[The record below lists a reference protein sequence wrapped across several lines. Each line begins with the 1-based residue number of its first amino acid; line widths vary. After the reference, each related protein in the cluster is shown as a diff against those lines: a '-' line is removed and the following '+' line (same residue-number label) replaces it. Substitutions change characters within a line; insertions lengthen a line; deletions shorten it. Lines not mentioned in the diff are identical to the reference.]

1 MTNLIYR
8 LLYWLSWTSMYRNT
22 ELIEDDLVRLCT
34 KYEMIIFTNKGEI
47 LNEPNF
53 GRFTTTST

>member
-1 MTNLIYR
+1 V
-8 LLYWLSWTSMYRNT
+8 NT
-22 ELIEDDLVRLCT
+22 ELIEDDLVRVIVQ

-47 LNEPNF
+47 LMNLIL